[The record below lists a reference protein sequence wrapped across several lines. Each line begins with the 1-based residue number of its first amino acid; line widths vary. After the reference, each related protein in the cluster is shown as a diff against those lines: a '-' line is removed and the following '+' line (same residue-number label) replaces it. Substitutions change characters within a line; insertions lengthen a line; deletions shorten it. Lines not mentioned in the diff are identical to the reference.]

1 MTPRI
6 VLVGFMGAGKST
18 VGPLLAAKLG
28 WDFVDMDHRVE
39 ERLGMSVAD
48 AFERLGEPAFRQE
61 EEAVARELL
70 ERTQTV
76 VAAGGGAFTQ
86 EPTRQ
91 LLQQQALAL
100 WLRVPLEVAEARI
113 GAGHGRP
120 LAANRARIRG
130 LFALREPSYAGAD
143 RIVEVGDGSPDAVAQ
158 RVFEV
163 VLACRSARTGEGD
176 TGCGT

>member
-1 MTPRI
+1 MTRRI

-18 VGPLLAAKLG
+18 LGPLLAARLG

-39 ERLGMSVAD
+39 ERLGMSVAE
-48 AFERLGEPAFRQE
+48 AFERLGEPAFRRE
-61 EEAVARELL
+61 EETVARELL
-70 ERTQTV
+70 DRDRTV
-76 VAAGGGAFTQ
+76 VAAGGGAFAR

-91 LLQQQALAL
+91 LLQRGALSL

-113 GAGHGRP
+113 GAGQGRP

-130 LFALREPSYAGAD
+130 LFALREASYAGAD
-143 RIVEVGDGSPDAVAQ
+143 RVVDVGNGSPDEEAL